1 MKRLELGLYV
11 LSLVVLSVALFLEGR
26 RSTEL
31 AARSAVTPKELY
43 AMLGN
48 PQLKVQV
55 VDLRPNDDEHFVDT
69 HIPGALPMPGC
80 EDAQTPEAARER
92 IYPYVTTVIVT
103 EDGDPALFEKCR
115 GRFGVARN
123 LAGGLT
129 AWTDANLPEDTG
141 EYAPPKNA
149 AGGGCL

>member
-1 MKRLELGLYV
+1 MKRLELPIYV
-11 LSLVVLSVALFLEGR
+11 AAIAALSFALFTEGR
-26 RSTEL
+26 RNTEL
-31 AARSAVTPKELY
+31 AAQAAVTPKELY
-43 AMLGN
+43 AMLAN

-55 VDLRPNDDEHFVDT
+55 VDLRPNDDDHFVDT

-80 EDAQTPEAARER
+80 EDAETPAAARER

-103 EDGDPALFEKCR
+103 EEGDEALFEKCR
-115 GRFGVARN
+115 ARFGVARN

-129 AWTDANLPEDTG
+129 AWSDANLPEDTG
-141 EYAPPKNA
+141 DYSPPKNA